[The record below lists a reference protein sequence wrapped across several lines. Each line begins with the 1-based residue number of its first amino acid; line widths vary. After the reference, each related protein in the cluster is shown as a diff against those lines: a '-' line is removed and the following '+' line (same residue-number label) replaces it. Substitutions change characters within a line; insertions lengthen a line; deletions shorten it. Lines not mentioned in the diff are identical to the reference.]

1 MVVHK
6 RNHAVMFSTMHV
18 SNFSTYMSA
27 FVCICLHFKK
37 MGNKN
42 KTMCATIEQHT
53 VNVHGIVVELR
64 VNTIDLLKVPENFF
78 NFLASKTHKNTH
90 VSMQNTLLND

>member
-1 MVVHK
+1 MAKMSKAKLSEGQTNILVHK

-53 VNVHGIVVELR
+53 VNVHGIVVELG
-64 VNTIDLLKVPENFF
+64 VNTIDLLKGPENFSIF
-78 NFLASKTHKNTH
+78 
-90 VSMQNTLLND
+90 